1 MENQPLRAAFNGGRV
16 GSGPDAKAE
25 TVDAI
30 HVYNSCFTGKCHLK
44 FSVRLGSG
52 PDAKGEAVD
61 VKYFHSSLPQM
72 AHRKIS
78 LFILNAGVGSG
89 PDAKV

>member
-1 MENQPLRAAFNGGRV
+1 MVGAFPSV
-16 GSGPDAKAE
+16 S
-25 TVDAI
+25 V